1 MPDFAFAGPGVKA
14 SGLVP
19 GSPAEQAG
27 MQAGD
32 VLLEMAGK
40 ALASLSAYSDVL
52 KTLAP
57 GQSVPI
63 VFEHAGTRRSATVTL
78 TQR

>member
-14 SGLVP
+14 SSLVP

-27 MQAGD
+27 MKAGD
-32 VLLEMAGK
+32 VLVEMAGT

-52 KTLAP
+52 KTLTP
-57 GQSVPI
+57 GQSVP
-63 VFEHAGTRRSATVTL
+63 VTFERDGKRQQATVTL
-78 TQR
+78 TAR

>member
-1 MPDFAFAGPGVKA
+1 MPDFAFEGPGVKA

-63 VFEHAGTRRSATVTL
+63 VFEHAGTRHSATVTL
-78 TQR
+78 TAR